1 MILKML
7 EAKIKKIIMC
17 IITHRAVGKNS
28 TGRKYGIKNIK
39 LLV

>member
-7 EAKIKKIIMC
+7 EAKIKLIIVC
-17 IITHRAVGKNS
+17 IITHRAVDKNS
-28 TGRKYGIKNIK
+28 TGRKYGINKIK